1 MYDASAQSRATLS
14 HSVTLQINGFAVS
27 GSIENDQAMITRGW
41 VWMIVIFVFYA
52 TYSCTHSGAK
62 VHPPLAD
69 QAGLPTSK
77 AVGDNMASKET
88 STDNPAKGIR
98 REVPILCYQRIRD
111 WRHADSKSSKNY
123 IIPPDVFRSH
133 IKMLADSGYHAILPD
148 QLLDHMVFGDS
159 LPAKPVML
167 TFDDGSLGQYAIG
180 AKVLEKY
187 GFRGVFFIM
196 TIALNKTDYISSS
209 QLREMA
215 ENGHVIGS
223 HTWDHKNVLKYEPA
237 DWSVQLEGSVA
248 SLEKA
253 TGKPVR
259 YFAYPYGSWNA
270 KAIAHLKEF
279 GFRAAFTLG
288 VKPSEKEPLHTISRI
303 NIPGYWSAEMLSA
316 HLGKHFP

>member
-1 MYDASAQSRATLS
+1 LYDASAQSRATLS

-52 TYSCTHSGAK
+52 SYSCTPSGAK
-62 VHPPLAD
+62 VDPPLAD
-69 QAGLPTSK
+69 QTALPTSK
-77 AVGDNMASKET
+77 ASSDNMSSEKGPSA
-88 STDNPAKGIR
+88 NPAKGPKK
-98 REVPILCYQRIRD
+98 EVPILCYHRIRE
-111 WRHADSKSSKNY
+111 WRNADSRSSKNY

-196 TIALNKTDYISSS
+196 TIAMNKTDYISSS

-237 DWSVQLEGSVA
+237 DWPVQLKGSVA

-259 YFAYPYGSWNA
+259 YFAYPYGSWNSN
-270 KAIAHLKEF
+270 AITYLKQY

-303 NIPGYWSAEMLSA
+303 NIPGYWSAEMVSA

>member
-1 MYDASAQSRATLS
+1 M
-14 HSVTLQINGFAVS
+14 
-27 GSIENDQAMITRGW
+27 
-41 VWMIVIFVFYA
+41 VIFFVYGA
-52 TYSCTHSGAK
+52 SYSCTPTGAK
-62 VHPPLAD
+62 VDPPLAE
-69 QAGLPTSK
+69 QTGLPSFE
-77 AVGDNMASKET
+77 AVGDNMASEKR
-88 STDNPAKGIR
+88 SSANPAKGLKKQ
-98 REVPILCYQRIRD
+98 VPILCYHRIRE
-111 WRHADSKSSKNY
+111 WHKADSRSSKNY

-133 IKMLADSGYHAILPD
+133 IQMLADSGYHAILPD
-148 QLLDHMVFGDS
+148 QLHDHMVLGDS
-159 LPAKPVML
+159 LPSKPVMV
-167 TFDDGSLGQYAIG
+167 TFDDGSSGQYSIG

-196 TIALNKTDYISSS
+196 TIAMNKKDYISSN
-209 QLREMA
+209 QLREMV

-223 HTWDHKNVLKYEPA
+223 HTWDHKNVLKYEPV
-237 DWSVQLEGSVA
+237 DWPIQLEGSVA

-270 KAIAHLKEF
+270 KAITHLKQY

-316 HLGKHFP
+316 HLSKYFP

>member
-1 MYDASAQSRATLS
+1 
-14 HSVTLQINGFAVS
+14 
-27 GSIENDQAMITRGW
+27 
-41 VWMIVIFVFYA
+41 
-52 TYSCTHSGAK
+52 
-62 VHPPLAD
+62 
-69 QAGLPTSK
+69 
-77 AVGDNMASKET
+77 
-88 STDNPAKGIR
+88 
-98 REVPILCYQRIRD
+98 
-111 WRHADSKSSKNY
+111 
-123 IIPPDVFRSH
+123 
-133 IKMLADSGYHAILPD
+133 MLADSGYHAILPD

-159 LPAKPVML
+159 LPAKPVIL

-196 TIALNKTDYISSS
+196 TIAMNKTDYISSS

-215 ENGHVIGS
+215 DNGHVIGS
-223 HTWDHKNVLKYEPA
+223 HTWDHKNVLKYEPT
-237 DWSVQLEGSVA
+237 DWPVQLKGSVA

-303 NIPGYWSAEMLSA
+303 NIPGHWSAKMLSA

>member
-1 MYDASAQSRATLS
+1 LYDASAQSRATLS

-52 TYSCTHSGAK
+52 SYSCTPSGAK
-62 VHPPLAD
+62 VDPPLAD
-69 QAGLPTSK
+69 PAGLPTSK
-77 AVGDNMASKET
+77 ASGDNMASKET
-88 STDNPAKGIR
+88 SPANPAKGPKK
-98 REVPILCYQRIRD
+98 EVPILCYHRIRE
-111 WRHADSKSSKNY
+111 WRNADSRSSKNY

-196 TIALNKTDYISSS
+196 TIAMNKTDYISSS

-237 DWSVQLEGSVA
+237 DWPVQLKGSVA

-259 YFAYPYGSWNA
+259 YFAYPYGSWNSN
-270 KAIAHLKEF
+270 AITYLKQY

-303 NIPGYWSAEMLSA
+303 NIPGYWSAEMVSA